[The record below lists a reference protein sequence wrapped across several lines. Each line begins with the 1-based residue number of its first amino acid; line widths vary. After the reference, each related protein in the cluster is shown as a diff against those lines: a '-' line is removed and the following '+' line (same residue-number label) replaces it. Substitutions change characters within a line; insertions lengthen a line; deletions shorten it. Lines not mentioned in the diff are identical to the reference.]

1 VFKLHIFFDMGGF
14 LVRKKII
21 SLIVTIGLATT
32 LSIQVMADPLS
43 DQLKSQKN
51 QLEQQNKAYNQAQ
64 KNVQVIESSIQEL
77 DYEMEK
83 IYTEVDKAKIKIGET
98 EKKIVKTT
106 EDIQVAQD
114 NIKEEEDLFNKRM
127 RTMYMNGADGY
138 LEILLDSKGIEDL
151 MSRVDN
157 IKKIVEYDNKVIAEL
172 NDEKIKIVN
181 KKAALETEKK
191 NLVVLKTEN
200 EGKLVNLKVKR
211 KAQALLIAQAN
222 EQKKLYS
229 GKITNAQAIVNSTMK
244 EIRRIKANAPKYVP
258 SRGSASISS
267 NSIVAYA
274 SNFLGTPYVWG
285 ANGPNSFDCSGFTVY
300 VFRHFGVSLT
310 RTTYTQI
317 KQGSYVSRGDLEAGD
332 LVFFGTGTPHHVG
345 IYVGNNSYIHAPQ
358 TGDVVKISAL
368 TRSDYLAARRVR

>member
-1 VFKLHIFFDMGGF
+1 MFKLHIFFDMGGF